1 MTTRVTTWSFS
12 DCVVSRTTVM
22 FRLRAA
28 VATCWVRSLMRCV
41 ASAATDF
48 TPVDRD
54 TAVVKPVFDDSL
66 QLPPP
71 PIPKIATPMLPPE
84 LDDLLDW
91 DPRDVP
97 YCSSRAIAFATSL
110 IDRFWSLVPDSVSFS
125 AVVSVPVALVLRCQ
139 STTATLVLSP
149 GASARLCSSRPSVTP
164 WADQLCSVVT
174 IMPSAGRS

>member
-1 MTTRVTTWSFS
+1 MKTWSFS
-12 DCVVSRTTVM
+12 VCVVSRTTVM

-28 VATCWVRSLMRCV
+28 VASCWVRALIRCV
-41 ASAATDF
+41 ASAATVF
-48 TPVDRD
+48 TPVERD
-54 TAVVKPVFDDSL
+54 TDVAMPAFDDLL

-71 PIPKIATPMLPPE
+71 PIPKSATPTLPPE
-84 LDDLLDW
+84 LDDWLAW
-91 DPRDVP
+91 NPWESP

-110 IDRFWSLVPDSVSFS
+110 IDRFCSVVPDSAS
-125 AVVSVPVALVLRCQ
+125 ASDAVSVPVARVVRCQ

-149 GASARLCSSRPSVTP
+149 GASARLCSSLPSVTP